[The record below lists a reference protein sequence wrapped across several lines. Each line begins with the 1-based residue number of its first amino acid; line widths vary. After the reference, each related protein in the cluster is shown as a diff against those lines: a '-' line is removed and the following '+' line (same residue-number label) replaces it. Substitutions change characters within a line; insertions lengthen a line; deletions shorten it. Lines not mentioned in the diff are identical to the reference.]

1 MIIDFIQHTYREYR
15 SMLQSNTSSAFELK
29 ISCLS
34 MAGHFIYNLITVRS
48 FNESEIN
55 HYINLLNESIKFF
68 KL

>member
-1 MIIDFIQHTYREYR
+1 
-15 SMLQSNTSSAFELK
+15 
-29 ISCLS
+29 
-34 MAGHFIYNLITVRS
+34 MAGHFIYYLITVRS